1 MKYFLCVIGMVF
13 VLEGIPYFAFPE
25 KVKELLVKMSD
36 MPARSLR
43 LMGFISM
50 LLGLILVY
58 LGRTG

>member
-1 MKYFLCVIGMVF
+1 MVF